1 RIAHDG
7 WQEESYS
14 DIFTTELAISP
25 VLDEFEQPVKV
36 MVHIR
41 GREVWARAWQARIGR
56 VTLYLLD
63 TNLPENSEIDRLI
76 TGHLYGG
83 DSQTR

>member
-1 RIAHDG
+1 ILAGDHLKSASDLNVPLVAVGLLYRYGYFRQRIAHDG

-41 GREVWARAWQARIGR
+41 GREVWARAWQAR
-56 VTLYLLD
+56 
-63 TNLPENSEIDRLI
+63 
-76 TGHLYGG
+76 
-83 DSQTR
+83 